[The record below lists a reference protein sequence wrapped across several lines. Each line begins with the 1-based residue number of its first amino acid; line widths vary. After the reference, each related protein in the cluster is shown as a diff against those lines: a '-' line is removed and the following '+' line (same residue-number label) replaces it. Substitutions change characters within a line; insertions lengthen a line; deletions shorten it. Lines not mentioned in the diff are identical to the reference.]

1 MRQSKSRPSS
11 PSRKPETLALDRSV
25 FVRPIA
31 HRGLHDA
38 AAGRIENT
46 APAFL
51 AAIAKGYGIECD
63 LQPASDGTPMVFH
76 DGTLDR
82 LVDASGRLEERSP
95 AALQRLRYKGQ
106 DTHILTYEAFLA
118 LVAGRVP
125 LLVEVKSD
133 WVPPHAGFL
142 ERTAVLTTSYAG
154 PVALMSFDPDV
165 MARMA
170 ALAPSIPRG
179 IVSGSYKP
187 VRGDDWW
194 ADKLSAARRFR
205 LRHLLESGPATP
217 SFFAYHVVSLRTP
230 VVRFARSVMGV
241 PLFTWTVRTPED
253 RVEAALRADAMI
265 FEGFEP

>member
-1 MRQSKSRPSS
+1 M
-11 PSRKPETLALDRSV
+11 ALDRAM

-31 HRGLHDA
+31 HRGLHDF

-46 APAFL
+46 ASAFQ
-51 AAIAKGYGIECD
+51 AAIDRGYGIECD

-76 DGTLDR
+76 DDTLDR
-82 LVDASGRLEERSP
+82 LVDATGRLADRS
-95 AALQRLRYKGQ
+95 AADLQRLHYKGQ
-106 DTHILTYEAFLA
+106 ATRILTYVDFLA

-133 WVPPHAGFL
+133 WELPRAGFL
-142 ERTAVLTTSYAG
+142 ERIASLTSAYAG
-154 PVALMSFDPDV
+154 PVALMSFDPGV
-165 MARMA
+165 MARLA
-170 ALAPSIPRG
+170 ALAPDIPRG
-179 IVSGSYKP
+179 IISGSYKP

-194 ADKLSAARRFR
+194 ADKLSPSRRFR
-205 LRHLLESGPATP
+205 LRNLLESGPAKP

-241 PLFTWTVRTPED
+241 PMFTWTVRTPED
-253 RVEAALRADAMI
+253 RAEAAGRADAMI